1 MSSETPWLID
11 ELDNADMLIIDGLH
25 AWQFALDEA
34 VLDQAD
40 AAAEANQPFAS
51 EATLLTIDLVDGR
64 TRRQW
69 QFSYNQIMEA
79 QRDADDES
87 WLLEGPHH
95 LQCLSAIGGEDEDE

>member
-11 ELDNADMLIIDGLH
+11 ALENADLLIIDDLH

-40 AAAEANQPFAS
+40 AAAEADQPFS
-51 EATLLTIDLVDGR
+51 SDATLLTIDLVDGR

-79 QRDADDES
+79 QRDADGES

-95 LQCLSAIGGEDEDE
+95 LQCLAAIGAEDEAE

>member
-1 MSSETPWLID
+1 
-11 ELDNADMLIIDGLH
+11 
-25 AWQFALDEA
+25 

-87 WLLEGPHH
+87 WLLEGPHR